1 MRLSNIAKKHRN
13 TRSSPRFLQ
22 ARPITKDYSNAA
34 LSLKKSSLKSPHA
47 KIALVGFAVIGAA
60 FALPSPYSWIT
71 FIIGLQLF
79 APLVG
84 KKLKSNDA
92 LSREETIKFLENQ
105 LDSLG
110 KDIARAEKFETGLT
124 THNKRIKYKAYFE
137 MLEKIRNDA

>member
-1 MRLSNIAKKHRN
+1 MRLSSTSKRYHTNSFMRARATLRGNSRN
-13 TRSSPRFLQ
+13 LLETRRV
-22 ARPITKDYSNAA
+22 TE
-34 LSLKKSSLKSPHA
+34 KSSLNSPQRKA
-47 KIALVGFAVIGAA
+47 ALVGLAVVGAA
-60 FALPSPYSWIT
+60 FALPSPWSWIT
-71 FIIGLQLF
+71 FVIGIQLF

-84 KKLKSNDA
+84 KAFKSSDE
-92 LSREETIKFLENQ
+92 LSREETIRFLENQ

>member
-1 MRLSNIAKKHRN
+1 MSRLIRLASLGRGYLRGRLKQSLR
-13 TRSSPRFLQ
+13 
-22 ARPITKDYSNAA
+22 TKD
-34 LSLKKSSLKSPHA
+34 KSPKNPQRKA
-47 KIALVGFAVIGAA
+47 AFVGLALASAA
-60 FALPSPYSWIT
+60 FALPSPWSWIT
-71 FIIGLQLF
+71 FVIGIQLF

-84 KKLKSNDA
+84 KAFKSSDE
-92 LSREETIKFLENQ
+92 LSREETIRFLENQ